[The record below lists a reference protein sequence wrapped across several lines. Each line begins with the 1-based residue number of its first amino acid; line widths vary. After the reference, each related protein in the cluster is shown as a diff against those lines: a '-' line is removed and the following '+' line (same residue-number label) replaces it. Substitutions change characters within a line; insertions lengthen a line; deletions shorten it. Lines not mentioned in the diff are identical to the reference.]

1 MVTSYILEGIS
12 VTPKL
17 TLSTNLLALL
27 SWLDVNLG
35 PLLEGLSEHVPNQ
48 RFTGNLHGHHVAS
61 TFQNSLRGVKL
72 TTKKFQL

>member
-1 MVTSYILEGIS
+1 MSVTS
-12 VTPKL
+12 KL
-17 TLSTNLLALL
+17 TPSTNLLALL

-61 TFQNSLRGVKL
+61 AFQNSLRGVKL
-72 TTKKFQL
+72 AMKKFES